1 VISRWAVVEGSAP
14 PSSERAAY
22 DRVAFVGIVPVKLRG
37 GVKAGMLVVPSGRED
52 GTAVAVA
59 TATEG
64 LAPPRMRL
72 GRAQEPSAGI
82 DARAPA
88 AQPGGGGGGGGAP
101 PRRCGC
107 CYPPRWWALVS
118 CRRQADSQS
127 SVNGRRDRRLLHE
140 MQSLSGDSD
149 GHWQLVKISVVNPAD
164 SVTVGRRHCAAAV
177 RSSWCRLVALWLMVA
192 AVLLLLLLRSSSPH
206 QDAVRCAPLTLA
218 NGTLT
223 GSCDGALGGTC
234 SFGGCHH
241 GFRAESSSSRR
252 REVALGRP
260 GPTEGGEGSWEPPPP
275 PPPAARPRHD
285 RYYPVC
291 EHCLGRGLHCEL
303 TDGTCMG
310 KIFTPG
316 GVAPRAGH
324 GELVDECRRR
334 IGRTQLEVHGART
347 RDTRDTRDAHDH
359 SSSSSSRGGDA
370 AGQRRRPTPAHP
382 LAPSIGTLRGNVTV
396 CAATEL
402 VPCRACTAT
411 AWDAGWLGCE
421 LSGSPVWGKQPP
433 WPVQDAVYRAYGD
446 KDGPPPPEQADAHP
460 GAGKNGSTHDQAACS
475 RWDVMCLSY
484 SACQWAFRP
493 QCSRVDRPS
502 GTAGTQGKPGAI
514 ADCGS
519 EAQSALLNL
528 PSTSG
533 KPSWQFRRCVVKQE
547 PGFGPV
553 PLADTAPNAST
564 AAAPALHPRK
574 VAAAAAGLVTRP
586 RTCRKC
592 VGAGCATAQSAAEY
606 SGPAIACVEHFC
618 EPQTV
623 SALALDV
630 CQGCEGKDA
639 LVTFPRT
646 SAAAAMT
653 RGQPAV
659 VTMACPS
666 SHTGRLRFSCNVSG
680 WTYMAGLCARK
691 YCSATTVKLAEVLA
705 PEAEA
710 FEDFF
715 RDRAITWSILPW
727 SAYGQEWFVSKQGFV
742 DQVPTEW
749 SRPGID
755 VIHWDRVP
763 EGYRATVG
771 CPFATTIPA
780 VGRNSPAPQL
790 CHGSMHFGGLRRGA
804 SCACAG
810 SGGGGGGGA
819 ASRAGRAELMTRM
832 LSGNVTRE
840 CPHNAE
846 RWAAATAGLC
856 RYRTCPGGPRSVV
869 INATVVQIEA
879 PFLRPGTDVRQSCCN
894 VFTKSG
900 SCADANGAFGTVR
913 LECGADGVLSMDAEQ
928 SCHPGSGV
936 RFRWGEEGHRSGSDD
951 VANASSRRRTHRTA
965 ISSATQL
972 YQQLRGLLTGTT
984 AAAAAAAACPL
995 CAAVLLPPGRKGDG
1009 AGVGL
1014 APVQAS
1020 LGDHGHGDDHG
1031 GGDSQSSGGGGGGG
1045 SGPWRGVSSRFDSRH
1060 RRTGRALAAFARVT
1074 CREFGYRRAPIV
1086 FNCGAL
1092 AAVLG
1097 AALQPQCG
1105 HNLGRGAKSGG
1116 TPNSNCTQ
1124 AQALLAR
1131 LCPSMAVDLGS
1142 SAKCPADLVVSNAGD
1157 VPEDL
1162 DRVFAHGY
1170 SFDNAV
1176 GAVSQS
1182 SDPTI
1187 WKAARARSRQGP
1199 SGGLL
1204 LQPGAPSTVSSSSC
1218 EGSERR
1224 LWQCFYHDL
1233 EQRVKYPDDGRR
1245 HTSSCAEQLI
1255 VGCADDDAAA
1265 AESPTARDTTWVW
1278 PSSTSTTGTGS
1289 DSSALDALTKPT
1301 VFATVRRPLMMP
1313 TLNCCCPQPSTARA
1327 PSWHACRPAAV

>member
-1 VISRWAVVEGSAP
+1 MAAATTAFERSHPVVAGGKWRWGAP
-14 PSSERAAY
+14 APWRAA
-22 DRVAFVGIVPVKLRG
+22 RATGSRRRRRRRLRG
-37 GVKAGMLVVPSGRED
+37 SSMIGIRCAS
-52 GTAVAVA
+52 TALAA
-59 TATEG
+59 ACTASSRT
-64 LAPPRMRL
+64 
-72 GRAQEPSAGI
+72 
-82 DARAPA
+82 ARA
-88 AQPGGGGGGGGAP
+88 
-101 PRRCGC
+101 
-107 CYPPRWWALVS
+107 WA
-118 CRRQADSQS
+118 R
-127 SVNGRRDRRLLHE
+127 
-140 MQSLSGDSD
+140 
-149 GHWQLVKISVVNPAD
+149 
-164 SVTVGRRHCAAAV
+164 
-177 RSSWCRLVALWLMVA
+177 
-192 AVLLLLLLRSSSPH
+192 
-206 QDAVRCAPLTLA
+206 
-218 NGTLT
+218 
-223 GSCDGALGGTC
+223 
-234 SFGGCHH
+234 
-241 GFRAESSSSRR
+241 SSRR
-252 REVALGRP
+252 
-260 GPTEGGEGSWEPPPP
+260 
-275 PPPAARPRHD
+275 
-285 RYYPVC
+285 
-291 EHCLGRGLHCEL
+291 
-303 TDGTCMG
+303 
-310 KIFTPG
+310 G
-316 GVAPRAGH
+316 GVAPRGGH
-324 GELVDECRRR
+324 GELMDECRRR
-334 IGRTQLEVHGART
+334 IGRTQLEVHGARA
-347 RDTRDTRDAHDH
+347 RDTRDH
-359 SSSSSSRGGDA
+359 SSSSRGGDA

-382 LAPSIGTLRGNVTV
+382 LDPSIGSLRGNVTV

-421 LSGSPVWGKQPP
+421 LSGSPVWGEQPP
-433 WPVQDAVYRAYGD
+433 YPVQDAVYRAYGD

-460 GAGKNGSTHDQAACS
+460 GAGNGSTHDQAACS

-493 QCSRVDRPS
+493 QCSRVDSPP
-502 GTAGTQGKPGAI
+502 GTAAQGKPGAI
-514 ADCGS
+514 ADCGG

-528 PSTSG
+528 PSTSR

-553 PLADTAPNAST
+553 PLADTAPKAST
-564 AAAPALHPRK
+564 AAAPALHPRNVSTK

-592 VGAGCATAQSAAEY
+592 VGAGCAAAAQSAAEY

-639 LVTFPRT
+639 LVSFPRT

-653 RGQPAV
+653 PGESAV

-666 SHTGRLRFSCNVSG
+666 SHTGRLRFSCNTSG
-680 WTYMAGLCARK
+680 WKYMAGLCARK

-705 PEAEA
+705 PEADT

-715 RDRAITWSILPW
+715 RDRAIRWSILPW
-727 SAYGQEWFVSKQGFV
+727 SAYGQEWFVSKQGFL

-749 SRPGID
+749 SRRDID
-755 VIHWDRVP
+755 VIHLDRVP
-763 EGYRATVG
+763 EGYRATVA

-780 VGRNSPAPQL
+780 VSNSPTQL

-810 SGGGGGGGA
+810 SSGGSSGSSGGGGGGS
-819 ASRAGRAELMTRM
+819 ASRAGRAEIMTRM

-840 CPHNAE
+840 CPHNAVQ
-846 RWAAATAGLC
+846 WVAATAGLC

-900 SCADANGAFGTVR
+900 SCADADGAFGTVR
-913 LECGADGVLSMDAEQ
+913 MECGADGVLSMDAEQ
-928 SCHPGSGV
+928 SCHPGSSV
-936 RFRWGEEGHRSGSDD
+936 RFRWGGEAGSPRSGGSDD
-951 VANASSRRRTHRTA
+951 VADASSGRRTHRTA

-972 YQQLRGLLTGTT
+972 YQQLRGLLTST
-984 AAAAAAAACPL
+984 AAAAACPL
-995 CAAVLLPPGRKGDG
+995 CAAVLLPPGHQGDGGG

-1020 LGDHGHGDDHG
+1020 LSLGDDGGHGDGGGG
-1031 GGDSQSSGGGGGGG
+1031 GGDSQASGGGGDG
-1045 SGPWRGVSSRFDSRH
+1045 SGGAWRGVSSRFDSKH

-1105 HNLGRGAKSGG
+1105 HNLGRGAQLGG

-1131 LCPSMAVDLGS
+1131 LCPSMAQDLGSS

-1157 VPEDL
+1157 VPDDV

-1170 SFDNAV
+1170 SFDNSDSRRA
-1176 GAVSQS
+1176 QS
-1182 SDPTI
+1182 IDPTI
-1187 WKAARARSRQGP
+1187 WKAARGRSRQGSP
-1199 SGGLL
+1199 GGLL

-1233 EQRVKYPDDGRR
+1233 EQRVKFPDDGRR

-1265 AESPTARDTTWVW
+1265 SPTARDTTWVW
-1278 PSSTSTTGTGS
+1278 PSSTSTTGTGKGS
-1289 DSSALDALTKPT
+1289 GSALDALTKPT
-1301 VFATVRRPLMMP
+1301 VFATVRPLMMP
-1313 TLNCCCPQPSTARA
+1313 TLIVAPALHRPTA
-1327 PSWHACRPAAV
+1327 PSWPACLWPVCSSGHHLRDDLGWALQ